1 MKLLHSD
8 MSSWVRGKCIG
19 KGSFGTV
26 TLGVNLRDGGL
37 FAVKSVDRNSGL
49 PGHLEALENEIRI
62 LRSLSSPYVVRFLGD
77 DVTFEFPTTSCR
89 NLHLEYLPGGT
100 AADVAKRWGDDVDE
114 RVVRSHAWCVVSA
127 LRYLHSRR
135 IVHCDVKGKNILV
148 GADINLAKLADFG
161 SAIDTSGEA
170 CGTPILPRG
179 SPLWMAPEVI
189 RRELQGPESDVW
201 SLGCTI
207 IEMMTGKPAWEDRGV
222 DTLSRIGFS
231 DDLPEFPTRLSELGR
246 DFLEKCLRRDPSK
259 RWSCD
264 QLLQHP
270 FLSSS
275 ASPNTV
281 STDSSPR
288 CVLDWINSE
297 FDAEDDEEEN
307 EMSLSRCS
315 NTENYEVSAMERIGK
330 LATTSGENWESDG
343 WVAVRGFPCD
353 AEAEAE
359 AGVSCSG
366 DEGEGTNTE
375 YQDSTRAEE
384 EYQNY
389 GGGVLRSWRHKNNY
403 DFREYGLWCG
413 GCSLD
418 WEAGSTTCR
427 YGPMRCHGTSSFYS
441 LWSVLFTLLLSSLY
455 FTLLILVNKWLFIFL
470 RFYSSPPFQV
480 CQCDWSIFL
489 FLSSY
494 LKVKSEILN
503 E

>member
-1 MKLLHSD
+1 MKPLHSD
-8 MSSWVRGKCIG
+8 LASWVRGKCIG

-26 TLGVNLRDGGL
+26 TLGVNLRDGGF

-49 PGHLEALENEIRI
+49 PGHLEALEDEIRI
-62 LRSLSSPYVVRFLGD
+62 LRSLSSPYVL
-77 DVTFEFPTTSCR
+77 PTTSCR

-100 AADVAKRWGDDVDE
+100 VADVAKRWGDDVDE

-170 CGTPILPRG
+170 SRTPILPRG

-207 IEMMTGKPAWEDRGV
+207 IEMVTGKPAWEDRGV

-275 ASPNTV
+275 ASPYTV
-281 STDSSPR
+281 LTDSSPR

-297 FDAEDDEEEN
+297 FNNEDDEEEN
-307 EMSLSRCS
+307 EMSPSRGS
-315 NTENYEVSAMERIGK
+315 NTENYEVSATERIGK
-330 LATTSGENWESDG
+330 LATTSGANWESDG

-353 AEAEAE
+353 AEAEA
-359 AGVSCSG
+359 GVTCRG
-366 DEGEGTNTE
+366 DEGEGKSTE
-375 YQDSTRAEE
+375 YQYSTRAEE

-389 GGGVLRSWRHKNNY
+389 GGGRSWRNENNY
-403 DFREYGLWCG
+403 PECGLWCG
-413 GCSLD
+413 ACSLD

-427 YGPMRCHGTSSFYS
+427 FGPLRCHGTRSIYS

-455 FTLLILVNKWLFIFL
+455 FTLLVVNQWLFIFL
-470 RFYSSPPFQV
+470 RFYSWPLFQA
-480 CQCDWSIFL
+480 CQCDWSICFE
-489 FLSSY
+489 FMPEG
-494 LKVKSEILN
+494 KI
-503 E
+503 